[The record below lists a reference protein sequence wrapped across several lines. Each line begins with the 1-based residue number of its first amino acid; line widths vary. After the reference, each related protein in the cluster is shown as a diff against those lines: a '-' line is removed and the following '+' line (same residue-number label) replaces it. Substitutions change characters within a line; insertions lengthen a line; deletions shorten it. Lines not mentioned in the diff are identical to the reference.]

1 MRGLAGKISEFRY
14 EGIGV
19 CQGVAIGPAFLV
31 DDPRG
36 RIVRMFIPKHQIEP
50 EIKRFREAVRV
61 GQRQVHKAMARFR
74 EAFSS
79 ERAYILEAHLMMLK
93 DRKLGREIEGWVRD
107 KPVTSTM

>member
-1 MRGLAGKISEFRY
+1 MRGLAGKISEYRY

-36 RIVRMFIPKHQIEP
+36 RIVRMFIPKHQIEA

-61 GQRQVHKAMARFR
+61 AQRQVHKAMARFR

-93 DRKLGREIEGWVRD
+93 DRNLGRQIED
-107 KPVTSTM
+107 